1 MRGWGEERG
10 AHRTD
15 TQTETRR
22 GLGPGRERGVHGEAV
37 PTTDACLSP
46 GLSGKPSL
54 LTSQG
59 PVITS
64 GQNLTLQ
71 CRSDV
76 SYARFALFKEGG
88 QDLPQRPAQRPQGG
102 LSQADFPLARWAPS
116 TGASTD
122 ATVDTA
128 SPPSG
133 RPPVRPWSCWWL
145 VRSQRVSRGP
155 DSAQAPLGSPR
166 GDAGTRGSGLRE
178 ETDRVRVERDSEKQ
192 RQG

>member
-1 MRGWGEERG
+1 MGLTGQ
-10 AHRTD
+10 
-15 TQTETRR
+15 TQRLR
-22 GLGPGRERGVHGEAV
+22 HGEAWV
-37 PTTDACLSP
+37 RAGRGGPQGKRSLQPSVCLSP

-54 LTSQG
+54 LTPQG
-59 PVITS
+59 PVVTS

-76 SYARFALFKEGG
+76 GYTRFALSKVGG

-133 RPPVRPWSCWWL
+133 RRPVSPWSCWWQ

-155 DSAQAPLGSPR
+155 DSAQAPPGSPR
-166 GDAGTRGSGLRE
+166 GDAGTRGRGPGEGQR
-178 ETDRVRVERDSEKQ
+178 DRGWGGERL
-192 RQG
+192 